1 MAVVCSN
8 KLQLEIKKKEQMIY
22 HPLLFFFFMSLGI
35 RHQNLC
41 ERGLSEISTS
51 LSLPFTLVFLLIFL
65 LYFFFLLSWWRSRPE
80 SRAQKVFRTQYL
92 LRLIIK
98 VSAAEKV
105 EPFPLRALTC
115 SIRLRIFPWLWLW
128 FWFFVFLFSC
138 YPFAVVIFL
147 VNVNGRRDLSRKCL
161 WQCHHLGALGLAQ

>member
-1 MAVVCSN
+1 MAAVCSN
-8 KLQLEIKKKEQMIY
+8 KLQLEIKKKQMIY
-22 HPLLFFFFMSLGI
+22 HPLLFLFFWCPLAFATKIYASVDYQRFRLRFLCHSHLFFSLYLYYI
-35 RHQNLC
+35 
-41 ERGLSEISTS
+41 
-51 LSLPFTLVFLLIFL
+51 FFL
-65 LYFFFLLSWWRSRPE
+65 LLSWWRSRPE

>member
-1 MAVVCSN
+1 MAAVCSN
-8 KLQLEIKKKEQMIY
+8 KLQLEIKKANDIPPA
-22 HPLLFFFFMSLGI
+22 PLFIFFYVPWHSPPKFMRAWTIRDFNFAFFAIHTCFSPYICIIFFFL
-35 RHQNLC
+35 
-41 ERGLSEISTS
+41 
-51 LSLPFTLVFLLIFL
+51 
-65 LYFFFLLSWWRSRPE
+65 LLSWWRSRPE